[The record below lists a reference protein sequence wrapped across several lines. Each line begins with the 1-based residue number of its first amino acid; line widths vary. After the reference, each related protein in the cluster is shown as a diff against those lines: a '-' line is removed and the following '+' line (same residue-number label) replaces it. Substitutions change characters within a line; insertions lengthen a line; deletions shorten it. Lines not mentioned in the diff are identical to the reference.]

1 MDIIT
6 IIDTFIKEAC
16 TEYNKYSPNT
26 FEVANQTG
34 ISEVVNKHTKQ
45 TVAYI
50 NVCKPFNYMLPPK
63 LTSDY
68 EKVLQELIKQQFPKG
83 FAVNGGLVYYKDL
96 TTAITPNLNEAIIYL
111 FLYDLERQ
119 LNGLGFTNIELTQ
132 DSNFDEFELAP
143 LGYVDYRN
151 LSTTIEHE
159 ELEALL
165 EALGNTKLQQ
175 KW

>member
-6 IIDTFIKEAC
+6 TIRAFIKQAC
-16 TEYNKYSPNT
+16 AEYNKYSPNT
-26 FEVANQTG
+26 FEEMYKTG
-34 ISEVVNKHTKQ
+34 TSEVINKYTRQ

-50 NVCKPFNYMLPPK
+50 NINKPFDYILPPK

-68 EKVLQELIKQQFPKG
+68 EKVLQELIPQQFPKG
-83 FAVNGGLVYYKDL
+83 FTVRGGLVHYKDL
-96 TTAITPNLNEAIIYL
+96 VTTITQNINEAIIYL

-119 LNGLGFTNIELTQ
+119 LNDLGFTGIELIR

-143 LGYVDYRN
+143 FGGVDYRD
-151 LSTTIEHE
+151 LSTTIENE

-165 EALGNTKLQQ
+165 LDLRDAKLQQ
-175 KW
+175 K